1 MNKLTNIDWL
11 TMVLLIIG
19 GLNWG
24 LIGAFDFN
32 LVNTILGAWPV
43 VETIIYIL
51 VGLSAIYVA
60 VVSTRLSRK

>member
-32 LVNTILGAWPV
+32 LVNTILGAWPI